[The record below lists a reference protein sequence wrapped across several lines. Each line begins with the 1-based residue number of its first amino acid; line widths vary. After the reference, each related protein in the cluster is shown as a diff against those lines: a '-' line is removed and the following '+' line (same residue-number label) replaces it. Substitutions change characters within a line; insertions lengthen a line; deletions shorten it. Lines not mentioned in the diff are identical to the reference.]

1 MTKQELLEIIQAERE
16 RQPSASADEII
27 KSLNHIFANPE
38 VREVVAKEFISTY
51 MSGGVVS

>member
-51 MSGGVVS
+51 MSGRVVS